1 MATNNQPL
9 ALSGLASNMDTKTIV
24 QQLMAIERQ
33 PQNRLKVKQVT
44 ENARQQAL
52 KDVQSKLQTLNDAAD
67 ALSDPALWANTQ
79 SLDVNDPTKLGATYV
94 GGAGPGGYQ
103 VNITQLARAEQHWY
117 TYATPASND
126 SITVRRSRSRAA
138 SRPRRS

>member
-79 SLDVNDPTKLGATYV
+79 SLDVNDPTKLGASDEAF
-94 GGAGPGGYQ
+94 GGL
-103 VNITQLARAEQHWY
+103 LARPEGGRDPVEAGARKNYRQIKRK
-117 TYATPASND
+117 
-126 SITVRRSRSRAA
+126 ITGLWAG
-138 SRPRRS
+138 